1 MKTGTKV
8 LIGVGS
14 AMLIG
19 GGVFAYMKL
28 SKPKDTRTETDK
40 QFISGI
46 NGWLT
51 YQKNNNWKVVSE
63 GNDARVKAATYEML
77 RVGGKASLDTTKA
90 SKYNLSSWQEAY
102 DYALG
107 FMDYYKF

>member
-14 AMLIG
+14 ALVIG

-40 QFISGI
+40 QFINGI
-46 NGWLT
+46 NGWLA
-51 YQKNNNWKVVSE
+51 YQKDNNWKVLTE
-63 GNDARVKAATYEML
+63 GNESRVKAATYEML
-77 RVGGKASLDTTKA
+77 RVSGKASIDSAKA
-90 SKYNLSSWQEAY
+90 SKYNLTSWADAY
-102 DYALG
+102 AYALG